1 MLLSF
6 RKKVKQMPTGTKI
19 KEIRKQK
26 GLTQKQLGDLC
37 GMADSAIRRYEN
49 GNANPK
55 IETLKKISSA
65 LEVPLSALL
74 SFEEYMKIW
83 KDEKEIERITSPTL
97 LETLHPGDIFS
108 TEDITEHKLISD
120 YRQLNDNG
128 KTEALKRVEELTEM
142 SRYTKLLSG
151 ASAAKSNLKTDAEF
165 SIIEPPEDNN

>member
-1 MLLSF
+1 MWN
-6 RKKVKQMPTGTKI
+6 
-19 KEIRKQK
+19 
-26 GLTQKQLGDLC
+26 
-37 GMADSAIRRYEN
+37 DSAIRRYEN

-120 YRQLNDNG
+120 YRQLNDI
-128 KTEALKRVEELTEM
+128 EA
-142 SRYTKLLSG
+142 SRRIDRNVTVHK
-151 ASAAKSNLKTDAEF
+151 
-165 SIIEPPEDNN
+165 IIIWCICY